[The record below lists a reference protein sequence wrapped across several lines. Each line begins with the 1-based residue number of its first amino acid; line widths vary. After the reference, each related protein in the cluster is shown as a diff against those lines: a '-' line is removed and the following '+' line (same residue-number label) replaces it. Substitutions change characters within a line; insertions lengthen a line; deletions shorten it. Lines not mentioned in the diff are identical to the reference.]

1 MKHIR
6 SFVIISLTILGALAI
21 ASCEKEQ
28 KLVQP
33 DALFRPIVSNPEF
46 GGDWIEVKW
55 DKYLGADYFELK
67 IVGKDG
73 LNETVQTDTT
83 FYRFEGLNYDTSYDI
98 MIRSIS
104 RSSGLTSRFFNV
116 PTVTTND
123 FPTKLKAV
131 ESIDTKAIVSWE
143 NEALTTLKFFTYVL
157 DENNERVETAY
168 CDVKVPEG
176 ASSLLV
182 GDLAADSN
190 YAVYAYNGD
199 SYKGKKLFKTKPS
212 AVYDGYVVDLRSLS
226 EEAAYGAFTQAFVNE
241 QIESHP
247 GENITFVLNGGTRY
261 ELGTVNV
268 NNCDQTVTIVT
279 GLSFA
284 GKATFEVSGSI
295 AVASGCNVNTI
306 TIKDIVFT
314 EHPSKTKES
323 SNYGGTYLFNFN
335 QSNAALT
342 TLNLQNCD
350 IRYKR
355 GVLRSQTTATIDNVN
370 IDGCTFDYIGG
381 YGITNADNAAA
392 ATRNIRVSNSTFV
405 HCEKLFVASKPT
417 DKDMTFECSNCTFCW
432 CPKTNGNYVC
442 DFNGMNV
449 TPKFSKCIFG
459 PAGLD
464 DNYTTVGMRA
474 SRSATGSVD
483 TDRCYCT
490 SDHFWYADATGAIVA
505 AMDLTSINADVNGTF
520 AGAVTN
526 YAAFEEGDFTI
537 ISQVAKDAGVGDP
550 RWL

>member
-1 MKHIR
+1 MRYNRI
-6 SFVIISLTILGALAI
+6 FVIIAAALLGALAI

-28 KLVQP
+28 TLVP
-33 DALFRPIVSNPEF
+33 ADALFRPIVSNPEY
-46 GGDWIEVKW
+46 GGDWIEIKW
-55 DKYLGADYFELK
+55 DKFEGADYFELK

-98 MIRSIS
+98 MIRSIG
-104 RSSGLTSRFFNV
+104 RSNGLTSRYFNV

-143 NEALTTLKFFTYVL
+143 GETVTNLKFYTYVL
-157 DENNERVETAY
+157 DEEDERVETAY
-168 CDVKVPEG
+168 SEAAVPAG
-176 ASSLLV
+176 ATSITV

-190 YAVYAYNGD
+190 YAVYAYDGD
-199 SYKGKKLFKTKPS
+199 KYKGKKLFKTKPS
-212 AVYDGYVVDLRSLS
+212 AVYEGVVVDLRSLS
-226 EEAAYGAFTQAFVNE
+226 DDVAYGYFTQAFVNE
-241 QIESHP
+241 QIEAHP
-247 GENITFVLNGGTRY
+247 GESITFVLNGGTKY
-261 ELGTVNV
+261 ELATINFTTCAQTITV
-268 NNCDQTVTIVT
+268 IT

-284 GKATFEVSGSI
+284 GKATFEVSGSM
-295 AVASGCNVNTI
+295 AVASGCDVNTI
-306 TIKDIVFT
+306 TMKDIVFT

-335 QSNAALT
+335 QANATLF
-342 TLNLQNCD
+342 TLNLQDCD

-370 IDGCTFDYIGG
+370 IDNCTFNYIGG

-392 ATRNIRVSNSTFV
+392 ATRNVRVSNSTFA

-432 CPKTNGNYVC
+432 CPKGNGNYIC

-449 TPKFSKCIFG
+449 TPKFSKCLFG

-464 DNYTTVGMRA
+464 DAYDAVGMRA
-474 SRSATGSVD
+474 ARSATNSVD

-490 SDHFWYADATGAIVA
+490 SDHFWFADATGAIVA
-505 AMDLTSINADVNGTF
+505 SMDLTSTNADVNGTF
-520 AGAVTN
+520 AGAVKD
-526 YAAFEEGDFTI
+526 YAAFEEADFTV
-537 ISQVAKDAGVGDP
+537 ISQVAKDAAVGDP